1 MKNKMKKLIT
11 LSAIVAST
19 VFTGC
24 VNNQPRVEYPTYKP
38 VEKVKLDK
46 KDIIDLTDGKLMYNN
61 KTIMDAD
68 GNINFATLIDNKLYY
83 MVSKIEGYKTKYVL
97 KDENSKVI
105 QEFDGTRGLIM
116 KDVDGLPLIL
126 IEKGNNYVY
135 GNVYRFD
142 GKEVKLVNKNVE
154 QYNNEVYILGYRFIK
169 ELQKDG
175 QFSGSLIGWK
185 PLIVSVV
192 DNNSKKI
199 SVAHPRTFFGTP
211 QPQEYRMITSSGANI
226 IYSYKDSNGDSV
238 IETHN
243 LKTDSIQTLAKGDK
257 TFCQLLYFGNKKI
270 LRILTNNNLTAES
283 MMHGATPT
291 SKYDNEPSINI
302 DLDTLKEVEINIKD
316 FNKYILKTGFSN
328 LGGGYTVQNYIT
340 FSVSGLNNS
349 NPSGGPLF

>member
-19 VFTGC
+19 IFTGC
-24 VNNQPRVEYPTYKP
+24 VNQERIEYPTYKP

-46 KDIIDLTDGKLMYNN
+46 KDIINVESGKLNYNN
-61 KTIMDAD
+61 KTIMDED
-68 GNINFATLIDNKLYY
+68 GNIDLATIIDNKLYY
-83 MVSKIEGYKTKYVL
+83 FVSKIVGNDTKYVL
-97 KDENSKVI
+97 KDENKKSI
-105 QEFDGTRGLIM
+105 QEFEGAKILIM
-116 KDVDGLPLIL
+116 LDPDGLPLIL
-126 IEKGNNYVY
+126 VQKGNNYVY
-135 GNVYRFD
+135 GNVYRFN
-142 GKEVKLVNKNVE
+142 GKEVQLVNKNIE
-154 QYNNEVYILGYRFIK
+154 QYYNELYTLGYRFIK
-169 ELQKDG
+169 DMQKDS
-175 QFSGSLIGWK
+175 QSNSYFYGWK
-185 PLIVSVV
+185 PLIVSVI
-192 DNNSKKI
+192 DNSSKKI
-199 SVAHPRTFFGTP
+199 GTAHPRTFLGTP
-211 QPQEYRMITSSGANI
+211 KPQEYRMITSSGANI

-316 FNKYILKTGFSN
+316 FDKYILKTGFTN
-328 LGGGYTVQNYIT
+328 LGGGYTVQKYIT
-340 FSVSGLNNS
+340 FSVSDLNSS
-349 NPSGGPLF
+349 NPTGGPLF